1 MKDLLKAGIS
11 PVPADWKERSGGTV
25 ARAGKGQAGT
35 QSSCSSP
42 GQDRQEITATPEIS
56 EYAIY
61 INMKNV
67 ILSSQGAV
75 LLSAGFAQ

>member
-1 MKDLLKAGIS
+1 MKDLPKAGIS
-11 PVPADWKERSGGTV
+11 PVLADWKERSGGTV
-25 ARAGKGQAGT
+25 AQAGKGQAGT
-35 QSSCSSP
+35 QSSCSSL

-75 LLSAGFAQ
+75 SSIVSFTQ